1 MLPPVPGDIHLDQ
14 ALERSVEV
22 LGELIDQG
30 ALRKAVLINDLFGKI
45 RVALWPT
52 PGQSGLQQSVAQ
64 QMEDACKGLWSGTIW
79 LGTVEG
85 APASD
90 DDVVA
95 EAAWNGGVVTKR
107 AALRINDRHRN
118 RTSWFLPPTSSSAP
132 PLVVAFYSFKGG
144 VGRTTAAAALAL
156 SWARRGRRVA
166 VIDFDL
172 DAPGLGRLL
181 DADGQGTTAPWG
193 VVDYLL
199 EIGVSLPLA
208 DYRHTCAR
216 PKVTGDGVIDVY
228 PAGALDERYLSKLG
242 KLDLELQDATSNPL
256 ARLIAAIHGE
266 SRPDLIIVDSRAGL
280 SPAAGLVL
288 GGIAHLHVVVSTAGE
303 QALAGLQLVIRRLG
317 EARIRSR
324 IEQAECV
331 LVQTMIPDHSELS
344 ANAIAYFA
352 TRAEDIFREHYYV
365 PKPDPDEPDADERW
379 WALSDVE
386 SSEAPHRAACIRYK
400 AMFADFRSIDDI
412 ADDLVEDKDYTGL
425 VERIDRK
432 LLQFTAS
439 PVEEDD

>member
-1 MLPPVPGDIHLDQ
+1 MRPADIHLDQ
-14 ALERSVEV
+14 ALERSVAV
-22 LGELIDQG
+22 LGQIIDQG
-30 ALRKAVLINDLFGKI
+30 ALRKAVIINDLFGRI
-45 RVALWPT
+45 RIALWPT
-52 PGQSGLQQSVAQ
+52 PGQPGVQQSVAR
-64 QMEDACKGLWSGTIW
+64 QMEEACSGLWSGTVW

-85 APASD
+85 EPASD
-90 DDVVA
+90 DDTVA
-95 EAAWNGGVVTKR
+95 VAAWNGGVATGH

-118 RTSWFLPPTSSSAP
+118 RTSWFLPPTPPPSTP

-181 DADGQGTTAPWG
+181 DADGQGTTAQWG
-193 VVDYLL
+193 VVDYFL
-199 EIGVSLPLA
+199 ETGVSLPLA

-216 PKVTGDGVIDVY
+216 SGVTGDGVIEVY
-228 PAGALDERYLSKLG
+228 PSGSLDEQYLSKLG
-242 KLDLELQDATSNPL
+242 KLDLEMQDATSNPL
-256 ARLIAAIHGE
+256 ARLIAAIHDE
-266 SRPDLIIVDSRAGL
+266 SRPDLVIIDSRAGL

-288 GGIAHLHVVVSTAGE
+288 GGTAHLHVVVSTAGE

-317 EARIRSR
+317 EARVRSGS
-324 IEQAECV
+324 EQAECV
-331 LVQTMIPDHSELS
+331 LVQTMIPEHSELG
-344 ANAIAYFA
+344 ANTIAYFGA
-352 TRAEDIFREHYYV
+352 RAEDMFRDHYYV
-365 PKPDPDEPDADERW
+365 SRPDADERW
-379 WALSDVE
+379 WALSDIE

-412 ADDLVEDKDYTGL
+412 ADDLVRDKDYTGF

-432 LLQFTAS
+432 LRQFTAS
-439 PVEEDD
+439 PVVEDD